1 MGLMH
6 RIISCCAN
14 NDYSLWLHFEDGV
27 KGIVNLHDLVGVGI
41 FSAWR
46 DIEVFKKISIDPIKE
61 SVSWEGGI
69 DLDSDVLHEY
79 LVSKAQ
85 EAMLH

>member
-1 MGLMH
+1 MR

-14 NDYSLWLHFEDGV
+14 TDYSLWLHFDDGV

-41 FSAWR
+41 YSAWK
-46 DIEVFKKISIDPIKE
+46 DIAIFKKISINPIKE
-61 SVSWEGGI
+61 TVSWEGGI
-69 DLDSDVLHEY
+69 NLDSDVLHEY

>member
-1 MGLMH
+1 MN

-27 KGIVNLHDLVGVGI
+27 KGIVNLYDLVGVVI

-46 DIEVFKKISIDPIKE
+46 DIEIFKKISIDPIKE
-61 SVSWEGGI
+61 AVSWEGGI
-69 DLDSDVLHEY
+69 NIDSDVLHEY

>member
-1 MGLMH
+1 MN

-46 DIEVFKKISIDPIKE
+46 DIEKFKKISIDPIKE
-61 SVSWEGGI
+61 TVSWEGGI
-69 DLDSDVLHEY
+69 NLDSDVLHEY